1 MRTADRVLIAV
12 AVLTVTGCGQVTS
25 RGTSTSAGNSDSAE
39 LVRVETVAVQQRD
52 LTQSVEIPGT
62 VEGFETAD
70 LFAKVGGYLEGIFV
84 DIGDRVTKGQ
94 ELAKL
99 YVPEMLKELEQK
111 KAEIARAEADVN
123 QALAAIRQEEAEVV
137 RAEAMRDEAKTLRGE
152 KEADLQFRVAELNRT
167 RQLVDRGSVLA
178 QRLDEVTFQHDAAEA
193 ALASIAARIR
203 TSEAGLNAAKASLD
217 KAKSDHASVVARV
230 DVAQADYDRVNA
242 LVQYS
247 SIRAPFDGFVT
258 KRWVHRGAFIQPAQG
273 NSAAKPLLT
282 VTRTDVVRV
291 SVDLSMSEVRWLD
304 RGDRA
309 VLDRIN
315 VLPGEKFTG
324 QVTRYSSSLDAT
336 SRMMR
341 VEIDLENSDHRL
353 LPGYYGYVTL
363 YLEEM
368 PQTSVIP
375 SSALLTDGA
384 ATYVYVVE
392 DGVCRKRAVTT
403 NYQDGT
409 IVGIASGL
417 QGNEQIVRAG
427 GGQLSEGRKVT
438 PVMAESKNASG

>member
-1 MRTADRVLIAV
+1 MRNVERILIAV
-12 AVLTVTGCGQVTS
+12 AFMSVTGCGQVTS
-25 RGTSTSAGNSDSAE
+25 RGTPTDADNSGFAE
-39 LVRVETVAVQQRD
+39 PVRVETVAVQQRD
-52 LTQSVEIPGT
+52 LTQSVEIPGS
-62 VEGFETAD
+62 VEGFETAE
-70 LFAKVGGYLEGIFV
+70 LFAKVGGYLEEIYV

-111 KAEIARAEADVN
+111 KAEIARAEADVD

-167 RQLVDRGSVLA
+167 RQLVDRGSVVA

-193 ALASIAARIR
+193 ALASIAARIC
-203 TSEAGLNAAKASLD
+203 TSEAGVSAVKASLD

-230 DVAQADYDRVNA
+230 DVAQADYERVQA

-247 SIRAPFDGFVT
+247 SITAPFDGLVI

-291 SVDLSMSEVRWLD
+291 FVDLSMSEVRWLD

-309 VLDRIN
+309 VLDRVN
-315 VLPGEKFTG
+315 VLPGEKFVG

-341 VEIDLENSDHRL
+341 VEIDLENPEHRL

-375 SSALLTDGA
+375 SSALLIDGA
-384 ATYVYVVE
+384 ATFVYVVE
-392 DGVCRKRAVTT
+392 DGVCRKRVVTT

-409 IVGIASGL
+409 IVGIATGL
-417 QGNEQIVRAG
+417 EGHEQIVRAG
-427 GGQLSEGRKVT
+427 GGQLSDGHKVT
-438 PVMAESKNASG
+438 PVPSVGEI